1 MVPSDDGSLSGRDD
15 APRAEGLPPETFEK
29 DRERIGRRSRW
40 IGDRVRRA
48 RSGFW
53 ELLERRPL
61 AVGAAVLAAGFLI
74 GLALPSTRRD
84 ERDWGDRPDASPSI
98 H

>member
-1 MVPSDDGSLSGRDD
+1 MVNGDAGPLGRTGDDLGAGGGH
-15 APRAEGLPPETFEK
+15 AVEG
-29 DRERIGRRSRW
+29 DRVGLGRRSTRLVA
-40 IGDRVRRA
+40 RVRRA

-61 AVGAAVLAAGFLI
+61 VVGAAVLAAGFLL
-74 GLALPSTRRD
+74 GLAFPPGRP
-84 ERDWGDRPDASPSI
+84 GDRAWSGRPDASPSI